1 ARHALDEA
9 REIVAAAIGAR
20 PSEIVFTSSGTEADN
35 LAIKGT
41 FAALRQEGASA
52 RNRIVT
58 SSIEHHAVLHSV
70 RFWERQGL
78 PASYVDADGGGLA
91 SPEAVAESL
100 GDDVALVSL
109 VHANIVVGTVQP
121 VEQVGRLCREAGV
134 LFHVDAVQSFG
145 KIPVDVDAIG
155 CDLLAL
161 SAHKIG
167 GPKGVGCLYV
177 RTGTPD
183 RKSVV

>member
-1 ARHALDEA
+1 
-9 REIVAAAIGAR
+9 
-20 PSEIVFTSSGTEADN
+20 
-35 LAIKGT
+35 
-41 FAALRQEGASA
+41 
-52 RNRIVT
+52 
-58 SSIEHHAVLHSV
+58 IEHHAVLHSV
-70 RFWERQGL
+70 RFWERQGF
-78 PASYVDADGGGLA
+78 PATYVDPDGGGLV

-109 VHANIVVGTVQP
+109 MHANNEVGTVQP

-145 KIPVDVDAIG
+145 KIPVDVHAIG

-177 RTGTPD
+177 RTGTPLVPHTD
-183 RKSVV
+183 GGAQERGLRAGTENVAGIVGFAAAVKAAME